1 MASRPELQT
10 KLQEL
15 MGDGKV
21 YYQTPENLKME
32 YPCIRFSR
40 SDIESKH
47 ADNMKYSNFT
57 LYQITVISKKPD
69 HEVINKILEL
79 PMSSYDRHYA
89 KDNLNHD
96 VINLYY

>member
-1 MASRPELQT
+1 MASRLELQA

-15 MGDGKV
+15 MGDGKI
-21 YYQTPENLKME
+21 YYQTPENLKMV

-40 SDIESKH
+40 SDIESTH

-57 LYQITVISKKPD
+57 LYQITVISKTPD
-69 HEVINKILEL
+69 HNVINKILEL
-79 PMSSYDRHYA
+79 PMSSYDRHYV